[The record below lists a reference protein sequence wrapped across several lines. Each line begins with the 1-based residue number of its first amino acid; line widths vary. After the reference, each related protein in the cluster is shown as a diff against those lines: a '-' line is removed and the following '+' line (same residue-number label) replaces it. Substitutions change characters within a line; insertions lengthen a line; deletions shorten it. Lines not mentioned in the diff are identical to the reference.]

1 MTRHVRG
8 PCVVNIGRRGIVG
21 GALALIVAFATF
33 VASSAPADAQRLPL
47 IRDSEIEGLLDDY
60 ARPIFQAAGLGGGRV
75 TIRVVRSRVF
85 NAFVLDGRN
94 VFMHTGTLQQAETPN
109 QIIGI
114 IAHEA
119 GHITGGHMAAL
130 RARIQRDQTR
140 ILLMRLLGI
149 GAAIASGNA
158 AAAVA
163 GDELVLRSLLAE
175 RRSQES
181 AADQAG
187 LDFLS
192 RTRQS
197 GRGMLETFER
207 FAQQEYI
214 SDTYKDPFVRSHPVA
229 TTRLARLR
237 SLAQSSRY
245 YGTKDSPELQYR
257 HDLMRAKLAGYLEP
271 PASVFNRYPA
281 RDRSIPAQ
289 YARSIASFFRGGSQG
304 LSNALAG
311 INGLIKQRPNYAYF
325 WELHGDLNMRAGR
338 ARDAIPSLQRALK
351 LAPRSPLIQVQLA
364 GAYLATNNRKRINAA
379 MRLLRQANSR
389 DQNPRA
395 HRLLADAFY
404 RLGRRAEA
412 DAATAQATYLSG
424 NLKQA
429 KVFARRA
436 KANLKRG
443 TPYWVRMDDI
453 LNTERR

>member
-1 MTRHVRG
+1 ML
-8 PCVVNIGRRGIVG
+8 VG
-21 GALALIVAFATF
+21 LAALLGVGAVLATAK
-33 VASSAPADAQRLPL
+33 PADAQNIPL

-60 ARPIFQAAGLGGGRV
+60 ARPIFQAAGLGSGRV
-75 TIRVVRSRVF
+75 SIRIVRSRVF

-94 VFMHTGTLQQAETPN
+94 VFMHTGALQQADTPN

-130 RARIQRDQTR
+130 RSRIQRDQTR
-140 ILLMRLLGI
+140 MLLMRILGI
-149 GAAIASGNA
+149 GAAIATGNA

-163 GDELVLRSLLAE
+163 GDELVMRSLLAE
-175 RRSQES
+175 RRAQES

-187 LDFLS
+187 LKYLS

-229 TTRLARLR
+229 THRLATLR
-237 SLAQSSRY
+237 DLAQSSRY
-245 YGTKDSPELQYR
+245 YDSKDPPELQYR

-271 PASVFNRYPA
+271 PASVFNRYPS
-281 RDRSIPAQ
+281 RDQSIPAQ
-289 YARSIASFFRGGSQG
+289 YARAIASFFRGGNNG
-304 LSNALAG
+304 LTNAIAG
-311 INGLIKQRPNYAYF
+311 IDRLIQQRPQYAYF
-325 WELHGDLNMRAGR
+325 HELRGDLFMRAGR
-338 ARDAIPSLQRALK
+338 AREAIPSLQRALK

-364 GAYLATNNRKRINAA
+364 GAYLALNDRKVVDDA
-379 MRLLRQANSR
+379 MKLLRQANSR
-389 DQNPRA
+389 DENPRA

-453 LNTERR
+453 INAEEK

>member
-1 MTRHVRG
+1 ESGKRRSRTATWG
-8 PCVVNIGRRGIVG
+8 IAALTCVITMLTSV
-21 GALALIVAFATF
+21 L
-33 VASSAPADAQRLPL
+33 PADAQRLPL
-47 IRDSEIEGLLDDY
+47 IRDSEIEKLLDDY
-60 ARPIFQAAGLGGGRV
+60 ARPIFDAAGLGSGRV
-75 TIRVVRSRVF
+75 AIRIVRSRVF

-94 VFMHTGTLQQAETPN
+94 VFMHTGALQQADTPN

-130 RARIQRDQTR
+130 RSRIQRDQTR
-140 ILLMRLLGI
+140 ILLMRILGI
-149 GAAIASGNA
+149 GAAIATGNA

-163 GDELVLRSLLAE
+163 GDELVMRSLLAE

-187 LDFLS
+187 LTYLS
-192 RTRQS
+192 RTGQS

-229 TTRLARLR
+229 SHRIATLRDLAR
-237 SLAQSSRY
+237 SSRY
-245 YGTKDSPELQYR
+245 FDKRDSPELQYR

-271 PASVFNRYPA
+271 PASVFNRYPS

-289 YARSIASFFRGGSQG
+289 YARSIASFFRGGNNG
-304 LSNALAG
+304 LTNAIAG
-311 INGLIKQRPNYAYF
+311 IDQLIKQRPNYPYF
-325 WELHGDLNMRAGR
+325 WELRGDLHMRAGR

-364 GAYLATNNRKRINAA
+364 GAYLATNDRSRINAA

-412 DAATAQATYLSG
+412 DAATAQATFMSG
-424 NLKQA
+424 NLKRA

-453 LNTERR
+453 LNTEDR